1 MRIFK
6 KKQTKC
12 TQENGGNEVREIR
25 CDEVYVLTTEI
36 ISSHDDGSG
45 WGPQCVTLYYL
56 GTKKGGIYYELFSG
70 KKLTEEKDTHL
81 KDCVSKEFNVP
92 YITKVEMLTKY
103 LRDQTM
109 KTIKLELLFDF
120 ITDMN
125 VTEIIKDR
133 NKKNES

>member
-70 KKLTEEKDTHL
+70 KKLAEEKDTHL

-109 KTIKLELLFDF
+109 KTIKLNLLFDF

-125 VTEIIKDR
+125 VIKII
-133 NKKNES
+133 ESRSKEN

>member
-1 MRIFK
+1 MGIFK
-6 KKQTKC
+6 RKQT
-12 TQENGGNEVREIR
+12 IR

-56 GTKKGGIYYELFSG
+56 GTKKHGIYYELFSG
-70 KKLTEEKDTHL
+70 KRLTEEKNTHFEDL
-81 KDCVSKEFNVP
+81 ISKSFN
-92 YITKVEMLTKY
+92 ITKVEMLTEY

-125 VTEIIKDR
+125 VTEIIKER
-133 NKKNES
+133 SKENES